1 MQKKLIT
8 LGCIALCVCAS
19 SCSKIERTAQEVK
32 PIAVEIQVVGQGEY
46 TPSSHYV
53 GTVEAIREVP
63 LSMQSAGRVTEVRAK
78 EGNRVQ
84 RGQVLL
90 RIDSTQAVNALHSA
104 EAAYRQA
111 QDGYERA
118 QQVYDKGAVT
128 EQKMVE
134 IESQLT
140 QTRSLYELAK
150 QRVRECTLLSPCD
163 GVLSGMHVEVGQTLA
178 PGMRI
183 AYVLDLSGYSICFA
197 VPENEIGTVAVG
209 QRGEMECSAL
219 DRRFTV
225 EVSEKN
231 MKANPLAHTYE
242 VKARVLG
249 QTGGLMPGMIAN
261 VALEHNAT
269 ADASIIIPA
278 RCVLLQPNGATV
290 WLAKEGRA
298 QRREITVGG
307 YKAEGVEVTEGL
319 TVGDTLIVSG
329 YQKLYKDC
337 RILIE

>member
-1 MQKKLIT
+1 MQKEFLT
-8 LGCIALCVCAS
+8 LGCIALCVLTV
-19 SCSKIERTAQEVK
+19 SCSKMERNTQETK
-32 PIAVEIQVVGQGEY
+32 PIPVEIQVVGQGEHA
-46 TPSSHYV
+46 PSSYYV

-78 EGNRVQ
+78 EGDRVR

-90 RIDSTQAVNALHSA
+90 RIDTTQAVNALRSA

-118 QQVYDKGAVT
+118 KQVYGKGAVT
-128 EQKMVE
+128 DQKMVE

-150 QRVRECTLLSPCD
+150 QHLDECTLLSPCD
-163 GVLSGMHVEVGQTLA
+163 GVVNGMNIEVGQTLA
-178 PGMRI
+178 PGLRI
-183 AYVLDLSGYSICFA
+183 ASVLDLSAYSIRFA
-197 VPENEIGTVAVG
+197 VPENEIGAVALG

-225 EVSEKN
+225 EVTEKN
-231 MKANPLAHTYE
+231 MKANPLVHTYE
-242 VKARVLG
+242 VKARVLSR
-249 QTGGLMPGMIAN
+249 TDGLMPGMIAG
-261 VALEHNAT
+261 VALGNATT
-269 ADASIIIPA
+269 ADAGIVIPA
-278 RCVLLQPNGATV
+278 KCVLLQPTGATV
-290 WLAKEGRA
+290 WLAKQGRA

-307 YKAEGVEVTEGL
+307 YKADGVEVTGGL

-337 RILIE
+337 RIQIQ

>member
-1 MQKKLIT
+1 MTI
-8 LGCIALCVCAS
+8 GSIALCVLMA
-19 SCSKIERTAQEVK
+19 SCSKIERNTQETK
-32 PIAVEIQVVGQGEY
+32 PIPVEIQVVGQGEHALTSY
-46 TPSSHYV
+46 YV
-53 GTVEAIREVP
+53 GTVEAIREVQ

-78 EGNRVQ
+78 EGDRVC

-90 RIDSTQAVNALHSA
+90 RIDSTQAVNALRSA

-118 QQVYDKGAVT
+118 KQVYGKGAVT

-150 QRVRECTLLSPCD
+150 QHVEECTLLSPCD
-163 GVLSGMHVEVGQTLA
+163 GVVNGLNLEIGQSVA
-178 PGMRI
+178 PGVRI
-183 AYVLDLSGYSICFA
+183 ASVLDLSAYSIRFA
-197 VPENEIGTVAVG
+197 VPENEISAVAVG
-209 QRGEMECSAL
+209 QRGEMECHAL

-225 EVSEKN
+225 EVTEKN
-231 MKANPLAHTYE
+231 MKANPLVHTYE

-249 QTGGLMPGMIAN
+249 RTDGLMPGMIAG
-261 VALEHNAT
+261 VALGHEAA
-269 ADASIIIPA
+269 ADAGIVIPA
-278 RCVLLQPNGATV
+278 RCVLLQPQGATV
-290 WLAKEGRA
+290 WLANKGRA

-307 YKAEGVEVTEGL
+307 YKADGVEVTNGL
-319 TVGDTLIVSG
+319 KAGDTLIVSG

-337 RILIE
+337 RIQIQ